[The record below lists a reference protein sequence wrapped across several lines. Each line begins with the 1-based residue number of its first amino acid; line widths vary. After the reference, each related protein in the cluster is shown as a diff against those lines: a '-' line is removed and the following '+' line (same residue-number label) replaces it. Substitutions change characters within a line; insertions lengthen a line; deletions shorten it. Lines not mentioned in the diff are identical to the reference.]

1 MKPSPKGQVIG
12 SNPIGVTKNTFKIW
26 LIYRALCRSLQKIPR
41 AFASNSVELAEISY
55 KTCTKFARLCAF
67 GGLPMSWRVA
77 NTCAE
82 RKFGS
87 ATRKQIIMFL
97 ADKASDDGSGIWCS
111 KGTIQRHTELGET
124 TVKRTVREFLKE
136 GILIETGARTCKN
149 GFTVVYRID
158 LAKVEALEP
167 TLEPEIETGSTV
179 VPVQSGPGTGAT
191 VAGVPGPPR
200 PPNHPKTIHKPPT
213 RKREAAG
220 DAKAE
225 KILAAYPPD
234 RLRSKAAC
242 LAHIEGAMKEG
253 IAPKDLWQAVQAY
266 ATDSAGFTRS
276 KVCFSDNWF
285 QSRRWLAYV
294 EKQAVDREKTAALQ
308 ADHHAR
314 LACWISDRS
323 PMCKHITGTQVTALL
338 ASKMVSEAQIQ
349 AAGLRT

>member
-1 MKPSPKGQVIG
+1 
-12 SNPIGVTKNTFKIW
+12 
-26 LIYRALCRSLQKIPR
+26 
-41 AFASNSVELAEISY
+41 
-55 KTCTKFARLCAF
+55 
-67 GGLPMSWRVA
+67 MSWRVA
-77 NTCAE
+77 NTCAK

-136 GILIETGARTCKN
+136 GVLVETGARTCKN

-158 LAKVEALEP
+158 LTMVEALEP
-167 TLEPEIETGSTV
+167 TLEPEIETG
-179 VPVQSGPGTGAT
+179 AT

-200 PPNHPKTIHKPPT
+200 LPNHPKTIHKPPT
-213 RKREAAG
+213 RKHEAAE
-220 DAKAE
+220 DLDAE

-234 RLRSKAAC
+234 RLRGKAAC
-242 LAHIEGAMKEG
+242 LAQIEEAMKEG
-253 IAPKDLWQAVQAY
+253 IEPEELLQAVQAY

-276 KVCFSDNWF
+276 KVCFSDTWF
-285 QSRRWLAYV
+285 QSRRWQGYIEDIRV
-294 EKQAVDREKTAALQ
+294 KQEEAQAAS

-323 PMCKHITGTQVTALL
+323 PMCKHITAPQVTALL
-338 ASKMVSEAQIQ
+338 ASKLVTQAQIQ
-349 AAGLRT
+349 AAGLGS

>member
-1 MKPSPKGQVIG
+1 
-12 SNPIGVTKNTFKIW
+12 
-26 LIYRALCRSLQKIPR
+26 
-41 AFASNSVELAEISY
+41 
-55 KTCTKFARLCAF
+55 
-67 GGLPMSWRVA
+67 MSWRVA
-77 NTCAE
+77 NACAE

-124 TVKRTVREFLKE
+124 TVKRTIREFLKE
-136 GILIETGARTCKN
+136 GILVETGARGCKN

-158 LAKVEALEP
+158 LARIEALEL
-167 TLEPEIETGSTV
+167 TAEPKIETGSTV
-179 VPVQSGPGTGAT
+179 APVQTGPGTGAT

-213 RKREAAG
+213 RERVGVE
-220 DAKAE
+220 DEEAE
-225 KILAAYPPD
+225 KILATYPPD
-234 RLRSKAAC
+234 RLRGKAEC
-242 LAHIEGAMKEG
+242 LSRIREALDTGTEVE
-253 IAPKDLWQAVQAY
+253 DLLQAVKAY

-285 QSRRWLAYV
+285 RSGRWRAYV
-294 EKQAVDREKTAALQ
+294 EKQAEDREKAKALE
-308 ADHHAR
+308 ADHQAR

-323 PMCKHITGTQVTALL
+323 PMCKHITAKQIDGLL
-338 ASKMVSEAQIQ
+338 ASKLVTQAQIQ